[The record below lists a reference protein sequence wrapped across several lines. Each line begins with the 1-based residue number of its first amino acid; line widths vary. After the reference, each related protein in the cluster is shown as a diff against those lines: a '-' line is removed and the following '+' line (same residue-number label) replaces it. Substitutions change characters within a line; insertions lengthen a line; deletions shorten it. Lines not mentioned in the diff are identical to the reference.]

1 MTTKNKI
8 ILAASAAALLFLTGM
23 ISGCLIHRSYVRA
36 HQLPVQRDTVTKWR
50 TATTESPAPT
60 ESHKGTDPVSIP
72 VSELTPSQDSSAVL
86 VQQDIRTYD
95 DTLSNGASYHIQIS
109 GIQPNLDAVQFT
121 YPERTIT
128 NTITNT
134 RPYEGW
140 ILSASGSTAITGFQ
154 PFKGS
159 AVFGPEISYNKGIFH
174 FAIQTGAYMEY
185 GKDIKT
191 SFSPYGGARLTLD
204 IVRFNK

>member
-95 DTLSNGASYHIQIS
+95 DLTKQTICDAFGRKNVLHPELEQWLRDLFAARNRPMAANNLQQAYLPYHLYQYVKERFCLSTMQGQCKPIATPHSD
-109 GIQPNLDAVQFT
+109 L
-121 YPERTIT
+121 
-128 NTITNT
+128 
-134 RPYEGW
+134 
-140 ILSASGSTAITGFQ
+140 
-154 PFKGS
+154 
-159 AVFGPEISYNKGIFH
+159 
-174 FAIQTGAYMEY
+174 
-185 GKDIKT
+185 
-191 SFSPYGGARLTLD
+191 
-204 IVRFNK
+204 